1 MSDDVFQQI
10 LRDHKELS
18 SLPQTLSEVLRVVGD
33 ETSSAQ
39 DLADV
44 LIRDPAMTAKV
55 LRAVN
60 SPFYGARNEITTMS
74 QGVMTLG
81 TRAVAAL
88 ALSTSIYDMTGRW
101 ESTVDRK
108 RFWRHSL
115 EVALAARSVAE
126 QIKYPYPEEAFVC
139 GLLHDIGILVL
150 EKSFGEKFSRIWRQV
165 EAGETIQD
173 LEEGIWGTNHAR
185 VGQFLLEQWGL
196 PTVICEAVGQH
207 HNDLLLQSVEPEFR
221 PAQIVALGDQ
231 LSSFTIA
238 RARPE
243 LAIEVENKEAL
254 IRVLE
259 LDPKALQQIEQT
271 LLTRVADEAR
281 FLEIDIG
288 SPDEILIEANRM
300 IYEHYLAVEKLLRE
314 NRSMQREIAQ
324 TQMEKASLD
333 ALKTITATFNH
344 YINNAS
350 ATILGRAQLVE
361 LKLERGEISD
371 PTDEVAAAIRVI
383 IEGVNT
389 ICSVIK
395 ELKEL
400 SEFKTA
406 VYHNDTYIIDIENRL
421 RKRLEELRA
430 NTPAAQPGHS

>member
-1 MSDDVFQQI
+1 MSDDIFQQI
-10 LRDHKELS
+10 LHDHKELS
-18 SLPQTLSEVLRVVGD
+18 SLPQTLSEVLRVVKD
-33 ETSSAQ
+33 ETTSAQ

-74 QGVMTLG
+74 QAVMTLG

-88 ALSTSIYDMTGRW
+88 ALSTSVYDMTGRW

-115 EVALAARSVAE
+115 EVALAARSIAE

-165 EAGETIQD
+165 EAGESIQD

-196 PTVICEAVGQH
+196 PSVICEAVGQH
-207 HNDLLLQSVEPEFR
+207 HNDLLLQSVESEFR
-221 PAQIVALGDQ
+221 SAQMVALGNH

-238 RARPE
+238 RVRPE
-243 LAIEVENKEAL
+243 LVIEVENKEAL
-254 IRVLE
+254 VRA
-259 LDPKALQQIEQT
+259 LDLNPEALRQIEKT
-271 LLTRVADEAR
+271 LMTSVTEEAK

-288 SPDEILIEANRM
+288 SPDEILIEANQM

-324 TQMEKASLD
+324 TQMEKAALD

-361 LKLERGEISD
+361 LKLDRGEITD
-371 PTDEVAAAIRVI
+371 PAGETASAMRVI
-383 IEGVNT
+383 IDGVNT
-389 ICSVIK
+389 ICSVIQ

-400 SEFKTA
+400 STFKTT
-406 VYHNDTYIIDIENRL
+406 VYHNETYILDIENRL
-421 RKRLEELRA
+421 RQRLEELRQSV
-430 NTPAAQPGHS
+430 PAAQPDRS